1 LSLANPFQLAG
12 VDEVQPA
19 GIYDVET
26 VEEQL
31 EGLSFVAYRRVA
43 TTITLHGSTAATVSR
58 QFVTIDPDD
67 LASALVRDAEALD
80 E

>member
-1 LSLANPFQLAG
+1 
-12 VDEVQPA
+12 VQPA

-43 TTITLHGSTAATVSR
+43 TTITLHGFHPLRPSR
-58 QFVTIDPDD
+58 GNFVTIDPDD